1 MQVNV
6 FVSEVRQDGG
16 PTQML
21 VLPFGPEAAIPTHLQ
36 GIEWRYFATTEADDR
51 IINVPPGEVEVAL
64 AADGYLVVTTQAQD
78 RR

>member
-6 FVSEVRQDGG
+6 FVSEVRQDGE

-21 VLPFGPEAAIPTHLQ
+21 VLPFGPEAAIPAHLQ
-36 GIEWRYFATTEADDR
+36 GTEWRYFATTEADDK
-51 IINVPPGEVEVAL
+51 IINLPQGEVEVAI
-64 AADGYLVVTTQAQD
+64 AADGYLVVTPQPAD